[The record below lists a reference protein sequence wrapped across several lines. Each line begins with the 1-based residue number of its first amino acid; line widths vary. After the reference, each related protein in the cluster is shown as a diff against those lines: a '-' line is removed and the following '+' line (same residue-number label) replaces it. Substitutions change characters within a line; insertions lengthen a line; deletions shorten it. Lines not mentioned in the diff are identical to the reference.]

1 MKYVFEM
8 LDEVKSTK
16 KIEDKIQVLQS
27 YNSIW
32 ALKDVL
38 RGTYDTSLEWDL
50 PKGAPPFEANQG
62 FNAPANLLQEH
73 KQFKYLVIGEAS
85 KNLPKLRREML
96 YIKLLESIHP
106 KDAEVV
112 INMTSQKNITGI
124 SKTVVQKAFPNL
136 IPT

>member
-1 MKYVFEM
+1 MF
-8 LDEVKSTK
+8 DDWISTK
-16 KIEDKIQVLQS
+16 IVEFILDSLLC
-27 YNSIW
+27 YNARW
-32 ALKDVL
+32 ALKVGV
-38 RGTYDTSLEWDL
+38 RGPFDTSLEWDL
-50 PKGAPPFEANQG
+50 PKGSPPFEANQG

-73 KQFKYLVIGEAS
+73 KQFKYLVLGEAS

-112 INMTSQKNITGI
+112 INMTSQKNITGV
-124 SKTVVQKAFPNL
+124 SKTTVQKAFPNL